1 MRTCPGFYRIGTTSA
16 ETCRTA
22 NSRILRF
29 LKISLRRAIIHST
42 EATRSANGN
51 TWRWSQLMRKPF
63 LVACLQLSLFCL
75 LAGCKMSGFYPVLNS
90 VPVTSLSMNS
100 STMTLSVGGPS
111 GSLQAA
117 ILPATASNQNLTWTS
132 SNSSVAV
139 VSGGGQVTG
148 LTPGTA
154 TITASATDG
163 SNKSASC
170 AVTVTAHVAVTG
182 VGLNC
187 TYTPLIVGSY
197 SGYLY
202 PIFLPSNAS
211 NQNVTW
217 TSSKPAVATVTGYV
231 SGTFTYAM
239 VSPVS
244 AGTAIITVTTV
255 EGGFTASCE
264 VVVTSPVL
272 VSSVSIPA
280 TLSLSLS
287 STTPYAYLAYTVT
300 PSNATNQTLM
310 WSTSN
315 SSIAIVSAYAQVTGL
330 TQGTATITATS
341 TDGSNKSASCVVTV
355 GP

>member
-1 MRTCPGFYRIGTTSA
+1 
-16 ETCRTA
+16 
-22 NSRILRF
+22 
-29 LKISLRRAIIHST
+29 
-42 EATRSANGN
+42 
-51 TWRWSQLMRKPF
+51 MRKLF
-63 LVACLQLSLFCL
+63 LVTCLQLSLFCL
-75 LAGCKMSGFYPVLNS
+75 VTGCKMSGFYPLLNS
-90 VPVTSLSMNS
+90 VPVTSVSLNS

-132 SNSSVAV
+132 SNSSVAA

-154 TITASATDG
+154 TITASTTDG
-163 SNKSASC
+163 SNKTASC

-182 VGLNC
+182 VGLNS
-187 TYTPLIVGSY
+187 TYMALIVGSY
-197 SGYLY
+197 SGYLD
-202 PIFLPSNAS
+202 PIFFPATAS
-211 NQNVTW
+211 DQNNTW
-217 TSSKPAVATVTGYV
+217 TSSKPAVALVNGYV
-231 SGTFTYAM
+231 SGTFTYG
-239 VSPVS
+239 VVTPLS

-272 VSSVSIPA
+272 VSGVSIPA

-287 STTPYAYLAYTVT
+287 SPTPYAYLTATIT
-300 PSNATNQTLM
+300 PSNATNQTVT
-310 WSTSN
+310 WSTN
-315 SSIAIVSAYAQVTGL
+315 NAAVAIVSAYGQVTGL
-330 TQGTATITATS
+330 TQGTATITATT